1 MSNALEKRNKEIK
14 EYFMNC
20 CVETKITGED
30 QENCNIS
37 LWIRIGDFYLE
48 TSFIAKQKIIN
59 KWKEGK

>member
-1 MSNALEKRNKEIK
+1 MVKTLEKRNEEIK
-14 EYFMNC
+14 EYFMDR

-30 QENCNIS
+30 HENCNIS

-48 TSFIAKQKIIN
+48 TSFIAKQKEIN